1 MIRLKNI
8 SKSYGSQKILDN
20 ISLDVKKGD
29 FISIIGPSGA
39 GKTTLLNIIGTIED
53 FSASD
58 KTELT
63 LNDIDIHNLN
73 DNEISEFRNKNIG
86 FIFQFHQLL
95 PELNLEEN
103 IFLPSLIGKYSKSK
117 YLKKVKD
124 LANLLGIEKLL
135 KKYPDSISGG
145 ERQRVAVARSL
156 INGPKI
162 LLADEPTG
170 NLDSKNEQIIMDL
183 FKKLN
188 KELGLTIIL
197 VTHNNDFAK
206 ISNKCYTLKDGKW
219 S

>member
-1 MIRLKNI
+1 M
-8 SKSYGSQKILDN
+8 
-20 ISLDVKKGD
+20 
-29 FISIIGPSGA
+29 
-39 GKTTLLNIIGTIED
+39 
-53 FSASD
+53 
-58 KTELT
+58 
-63 LNDIDIHNLN
+63 
-73 DNEISEFRNKNIG
+73 
-86 FIFQFHQLL
+86 
-95 PELNLEEN
+95 
-103 IFLPSLIGKYSKSK
+103 IGKYSKSE

-124 LANLLGIEKLL
+124 LAKLLGIEKLL
-135 KKYPDSISGG
+135 KKYPNSISGG

-170 NLDSKNEQIIMDL
+170 NLDSKNEKIIMDL

-197 VTHNNDFAK
+197 VTHNKDFAK

>member
-1 MIRLKNI
+1 MIRLKKI
-8 SKSYGSQKILDN
+8 SKSYGNQKILDN
-20 ISLDVKKGD
+20 ISLDVKKGE

-39 GKTTLLNIIGTIED
+39 GKTTLLNIVGTIEN
-53 FSASD
+53 FSESD

-103 IFLPSLIGKYSKSK
+103 IFLPSLIGNYSKSE
-117 YLKKVKD
+117 YLKKLKD
-124 LANLLGIEKLL
+124 LAKLLGIEKLL

>member
-1 MIRLKNI
+1 MIKLKNI

-73 DNEISEFRNKNIG
+73 DNEISDFRNKNIG

-103 IFLPSLIGKYSKSK
+103 IFLPSLIGKYSKSE

>member
-1 MIRLKNI
+1 MIKLKNI

-20 ISLDVKKGD
+20 ISLDVKKGE

-103 IFLPSLIGKYSKSK
+103 IFLPSLIGKYSKSE

-124 LANLLGIEKLL
+124 LAKLLGIEKLL

>member
-1 MIRLKNI
+1 MIKLKNI

-20 ISLDVKKGD
+20 ISLDVKKGE

-103 IFLPSLIGKYSKSK
+103 IFLPSLIGKYSKSE
-117 YLKKVKD
+117 YLKKLKD
-124 LANLLGIEKLL
+124 LAKLLGIEKLL

>member
-8 SKSYGSQKILDN
+8 SKSYGNQKILDN
-20 ISLDVKKGD
+20 ISLDVKKGE

-103 IFLPSLIGKYSKSK
+103 IFLPSLIGNYSKSE
-117 YLKKVKD
+117 YLKKLKD
-124 LANLLGIEKLL
+124 LAKLLGIEKLL

>member
-1 MIRLKNI
+1 MIKLKNI

-20 ISLDVKKGD
+20 ISLDVKKGE

-53 FSASD
+53 FSASN

-103 IFLPSLIGKYSKSK
+103 IFLPSLIGKYSKSE
-117 YLKKVKD
+117 YLKKLKD
-124 LANLLGIEKLL
+124 LAKLLGIEKLL

>member
-1 MIRLKNI
+1 MIKLKNI

-20 ISLDVKKGD
+20 ISLDVKKGE

-103 IFLPSLIGKYSKSK
+103 IFLPSLIGKYSKSE

-124 LANLLGIEKLL
+124 LAKLLGIEKLL

-145 ERQRVAVARSL
+145 ERQRVSVARSL

-206 ISNKCYTLKDGKW
+206 ISNKCNTLKDGKW

>member
-103 IFLPSLIGKYSKSK
+103 IFLPSLIGKYSKSE
-117 YLKKVKD
+117 YLKKLKD
-124 LANLLGIEKLL
+124 LAKLLGIEKLL

>member
-20 ISLDVKKGD
+20 ISLEVKKGD

-103 IFLPSLIGKYSKSK
+103 IFLPSLIGKYSKSE

-124 LANLLGIEKLL
+124 LAKLLGIEKLL

>member
-1 MIRLKNI
+1 MIKLKNI

-20 ISLDVKKGD
+20 VSLDVKKGE

-63 LNDIDIHNLN
+63 LNNIDIHNLN

-103 IFLPSLIGKYSKSK
+103 IFLPSLIGKYSKSE
-117 YLKKVKD
+117 YLKKLKD
-124 LANLLGIEKLL
+124 LAKLLGIEKLL

>member
-1 MIRLKNI
+1 MIKLKNI

-20 ISLDVKKGD
+20 ISLEVKKGD

-103 IFLPSLIGKYSKSK
+103 IFLPSLIGKYSKSE

>member
-1 MIRLKNI
+1 MIKLKNI

-20 ISLDVKKGD
+20 ISLDVKKGE

-86 FIFQFHQLL
+86 FIFKFHQLL

-103 IFLPSLIGKYSKSK
+103 IFLPSLIGKYSKSE
-117 YLKKVKD
+117 YLKKLKD
-124 LANLLGIEKLL
+124 LAKLLGIEKLL

>member
-1 MIRLKNI
+1 MIKLKNI
-8 SKSYGSQKILDN
+8 SKSYDVQKILDN
-20 ISLDVKKGD
+20 ISLDVKKGE

-53 FSASD
+53 FSASE
-58 KTELT
+58 KTEFT
-63 LNDIDIHNLN
+63 INDIDIQNLT

-103 IFLPSLIGKYSKSK
+103 IFLPSLIGKYSKSE

-124 LANLLGIEKLL
+124 LAKLLGIEKLL

>member
-1 MIRLKNI
+1 MIKLKNI

-20 ISLDVKKGD
+20 ISLDVKKGE

-63 LNDIDIHNLN
+63 LNDIDIQNLN
-73 DNEISEFRNKNIG
+73 DNEISGFRNKNIG

-103 IFLPSLIGKYSKSK
+103 IFLPSLIGKYSKSE

-124 LANLLGIEKLL
+124 LAKLLGIEKLL

>member
-1 MIRLKNI
+1 MIKLKNI

-20 ISLDVKKGD
+20 ISLDVKKGE

-103 IFLPSLIGKYSKSK
+103 IFLPSLIGKYSKSE
-117 YLKKVKD
+117 YLKKLKD
-124 LANLLGIEKLL
+124 LAKLLGIEKLL

-206 ISNKCYTLKDGKW
+206 ISNKCFTLKDGKW

>member
-1 MIRLKNI
+1 MIKLKNI
-8 SKSYGSQKILDN
+8 SKSYGSQRILDN
-20 ISLDVKKGD
+20 ISLDVKKGE

>member
-8 SKSYGSQKILDN
+8 SKSYGNQKILDN
-20 ISLDVKKGD
+20 ISLDVKKGE

-39 GKTTLLNIIGTIED
+39 GKTTLLNIVGTIEN
-53 FSASD
+53 FSESD

-103 IFLPSLIGKYSKSK
+103 IFLPSLIGNYSKSE
-117 YLKKVKD
+117 YLKKLKD
-124 LANLLGIEKLL
+124 LAKLLGIEKLL

-206 ISNKCYTLKDGKW
+206 ISNKCFTLKDGKW

>member
-1 MIRLKNI
+1 MAK
-8 SKSYGSQKILDN
+8 
-20 ISLDVKKGD
+20 
-29 FISIIGPSGA
+29 
-39 GKTTLLNIIGTIED
+39 
-53 FSASD
+53 
-58 KTELT
+58 
-63 LNDIDIHNLN
+63 
-73 DNEISEFRNKNIG
+73 
-86 FIFQFHQLL
+86 
-95 PELNLEEN
+95 
-103 IFLPSLIGKYSKSK
+103 
-117 YLKKVKD
+117 
-124 LANLLGIEKLL
+124 LLGIEKLL

-206 ISNKCYTLKDGKW
+206 ISNKCFTLKDGKW

>member
-1 MIRLKNI
+1 MIKLKSI

-20 ISLDVKKGD
+20 ISLDVKKGE

-103 IFLPSLIGKYSKSK
+103 IFLPSLIGNYSKSE
-117 YLKKVKD
+117 YLKKLKD
-124 LANLLGIEKLL
+124 LAKLLGIEKLL

>member
-1 MIRLKNI
+1 MIKLKNI

-20 ISLDVKKGD
+20 ISLEVKKGD

-188 KELGLTIIL
+188 KELSLTIIL

>member
-1 MIRLKNI
+1 MIKLKNI

-20 ISLDVKKGD
+20 ISLDVKKGE

-103 IFLPSLIGKYSKSK
+103 IFLPSLIGKYSKSE
-117 YLKKVKD
+117 YLKKLKD
-124 LANLLGIEKLL
+124 LAKLLGIEKLL

-197 VTHNNDFAK
+197 VTHNNNFAK

>member
-1 MIRLKNI
+1 MIKLNNI

-39 GKTTLLNIIGTIED
+39 GKTTLLNIIGTIEE

-63 LNDIDIHNLN
+63 LSDIDIHNLN

-103 IFLPSLIGKYSKSK
+103 IFLPSLIGKYSKSE

-124 LANLLGIEKLL
+124 LAKLLGIEKLL
-135 KKYPDSISGG
+135 KKYPDTISGG

-197 VTHNNDFAK
+197 VTHNKDFAK

>member
-1 MIRLKNI
+1 MIKLKNI
-8 SKSYGSQKILDN
+8 SKFYGSQKILDN
-20 ISLDVKKGD
+20 ISLDVKKGE

-73 DNEISEFRNKNIG
+73 DNKISEFRNKNIG

-103 IFLPSLIGKYSKSK
+103 IFLPSLIGKYSKSE
-117 YLKKVKD
+117 YLKKLKD
-124 LANLLGIEKLL
+124 LAKLLGIEKLL

>member
-1 MIRLKNI
+1 MIKLKNI
-8 SKSYGSQKILDN
+8 SKFYGSQKILDN
-20 ISLDVKKGD
+20 ISLDVKKGE

-53 FSASD
+53 FSATD

-63 LNDIDIHNLN
+63 LNNIDIHNLN

-103 IFLPSLIGKYSKSK
+103 IFLPSLIGKYSKSE
-117 YLKKVKD
+117 YLKKLKD
-124 LANLLGIEKLL
+124 LAKLLGIEKLL